1 MIQQFYYW
9 VYIWKTKNR
18 KPNISIS
25 KKYMDPTVHRSIIC
39 NWQDMEVK
47 VSISRQMDEED
58 VIYVCLWRVDLEG
71 IVLSEINQKKTNT
84 E

>member
-1 MIQQFYYW
+1 
-9 VYIWKTKNR
+9 
-18 KPNISIS
+18 
-25 KKYMDPTVHRSIIC
+25 
-39 NWQDMEVK
+39 
-47 VSISRQMDEED
+47 MDEED